1 MISTYLPELLALPLY
16 PLLVWQGRRTRA
28 VTPRLPEASGLPY
41 GQAGAWDSDRRLRLL
56 GIGESPVAGV
66 GVHTY
71 QQAITAQ
78 LARCLSD
85 SMKLN
90 VEWVAVGQNGARLAD
105 AQANLQKALPDLATG
120 PDWDVVLI
128 AFGVNDTTG
137 FCQPRHYRE
146 NLTALVDI
154 LQKSQKSQMRII
166 VSGVPPMQYF
176 PALPW
181 PLRTVL
187 GVKARILGQVAC
199 HFASNKPG
207 VLHLAIQMNFHDKCL
222 MAEDGYHPSA
232 LGNTIWAQ
240 QLTQAFLEN
249 RQEK

>member
-78 LARCLSD
+78 LAQCLSD
-85 SMKLN
+85 SLKRN
-90 VEWVAVGQNGARLAD
+90 VEWVAVGQNGAKLAD

-120 PDWDVVLI
+120 QDWDVVLL
-128 AFGVNDTTG
+128 AFGVNDTSS
-137 FCQPRHYRE
+137 FCLPHRYRQE
-146 NLTALVDI
+146 LAGLVDI

-187 GVKARILGQVAC
+187 GVKARVLDQVVC
-199 HFASNKPG
+199 HFASNKPE
-207 VLHLAIQMNFHDKCL
+207 VLHLTMQMDFKDKRL

-232 LGNTIWAQ
+232 LGNTIWAR
-240 QLTQAFLEN
+240 QLSQVFLEN